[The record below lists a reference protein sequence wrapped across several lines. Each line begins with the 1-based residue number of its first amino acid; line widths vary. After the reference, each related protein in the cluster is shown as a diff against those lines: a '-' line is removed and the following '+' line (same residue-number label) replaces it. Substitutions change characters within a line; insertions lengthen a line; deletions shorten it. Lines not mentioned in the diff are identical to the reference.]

1 MPDKVKRIYWDSCA
15 FIKCISNLS
24 DNESIKARENC
35 KRYLQDAMDGKV
47 EIYTSAFTIT
57 EVRNI
62 ESNNV
67 KPIPDDVKQKI
78 VDLWSEPYI
87 KIVPVDIA
95 RAEHARE
102 LVWQYSWLSN
112 EDAIQIASALYARVD
127 ELHTYDGVSKKGML
141 SLDQK
146 LGNPPLRIV
155 IPQYQGPDRLP
166 GL

>member
-1 MPDKVKRIYWDSCA
+1 MIIQSQNISCDNNLKKT
-15 FIKCISNLS
+15 IHQPHLLLSNRAHHL
-24 DNESIKARENC
+24 
-35 KRYLQDAMDGKV
+35 
-47 EIYTSAFTIT
+47 
-57 EVRNI
+57 I